1 MRPSMLLAL
10 MTVVCWSTPC
20 AIAVS
25 QTGCV
30 SISATD
36 DAIDKDHAVE
46 KSLKS
51 LRVEIDKWKADNS
64 VTGPVT
70 EAAENGAEP
79 TTHSSVVGHDPRGPG
94 RRVVQPRQIGGRR
107 ERGQALHLVQDHVP
121 RRPFSGH
128 PPRATSCKNAAH
140 LGWGRSSTL

>member
-1 MRPSMLLAL
+1 MRPSILLAL
-10 MTVVCWSTPC
+10 MSVVCWSTPC

-51 LRVEIDKWKADNS
+51 LRAEIDKWKADNS

-70 EAAENGAEP
+70 EAAGIPIPFGEARF
-79 TTHSSVVGHDPRGPG
+79 HLMRFFDPM
-94 RRVVQPRQIGGRR
+94 
-107 ERGQALHLVQDHVP
+107 
-121 RRPFSGH
+121 S
-128 PPRATSCKNAAH
+128 
-140 LGWGRSSTL
+140 

>member
-1 MRPSMLLAL
+1 MRPSILLAL
-10 MTVVCWSTPC
+10 MTVFCLSTPC

-25 QTGCV
+25 QAGCV

-51 LRVEIDKWKADNS
+51 LRAEIDKWKADNS

-70 EAAENGAEP
+70 EAAEEP
-79 TTHSSVVGHDPRGPG
+79 QPHPFWRSSVPTHAFLRPD
-94 RRVVQPRQIGGRR
+94 VVSNSAHTICW
-107 ERGQALHLVQDHVP
+107 
-121 RRPFSGH
+121 SGVIS
-128 PPRATSCKNAAH
+128 PVVCTSGAQLC
-140 LGWGRSSTL
+140 W

>member
-1 MRPSMLLAL
+1 MRPSILLAL
-10 MTVVCWSTPC
+10 MSVVCWSTPC

-51 LRVEIDKWKADNS
+51 LRAEIDKWKADNS

-70 EAAENGAEP
+70 KLRKSRSPIPFGEARF
-79 TTHSSVVGHDPRGPG
+79 HLMRFFDPM
-94 RRVVQPRQIGGRR
+94 
-107 ERGQALHLVQDHVP
+107 
-121 RRPFSGH
+121 S
-128 PPRATSCKNAAH
+128 
-140 LGWGRSSTL
+140 

>member
-1 MRPSMLLAL
+1 MRPSILLAL
-10 MTVVCWSTPC
+10 MAVFCWSTPR
-20 AIAVS
+20 AIAVA

-51 LRVEIDKWKADNS
+51 LRAEIDKWKADNS

-70 EAAENGAEP
+70 EAAEKP
-79 TTHSSVVGHDPRGPG
+79 QPQPFWRSSVPSHAFLPPD
-94 RRVVQPRQIGGRR
+94 VVNDSAYTICW
-107 ERGQALHLVQDHVP
+107 
-121 RRPFSGH
+121 SGVIS
-128 PPRATSCKNAAH
+128 PVVCTSGAQLC
-140 LGWGRSSTL
+140 W